1 MTEKDKQ
8 ALVDQ
13 LEIYNRAYRDGAPL
27 VSDAAYDALVEQLR
41 VLDPQHSFLH
51 TVEPEQFT
59 ARAQIRHPLP
69 MLSIEKVYIE
79 KASDVKRL
87 ERFIQNVEKAALE
100 IGISE
105 VIFQA
110 TVKLDGLAGRDD
122 GQIFATR
129 GNGIVG
135 YEISQVFDKG
145 VVPIGGRGQGLGEIV
160 TVRSYFEQHLAEN
173 FEHPRNMVVGIVA
186 SDTLNPEAKK
196 ALDDGMVHFMPYNQ
210 LPDWKGGGN
219 TLLENINQITDTLM
233 ARTDYP
239 LDGVV
244 VSALDA
250 SLKAHLGATTHHY
263 RWQIAVKR
271 KGETAQTTVREI
283 IWQVGRTGHMTPVL
297 GVEPVALSGA
307 TIRRVT
313 AHNAT
318 RIVEEKIGPEAVIEI
333 IRSGEVIPKIEKVL
347 QPAPTV
353 ETPDQCPRCAH
364 PLSWKTSGNG
374 DTKNNKGIALLYC
387 DNLKCPGRVEE
398 QISHWFKTLGN
409 ADWYGIKTIRKLVEA
424 GYDSL
429 EKIYAMAVSDF
440 QHLGFGPVLSEN
452 LAQALVNSR
461 TKPIEDWRFL
471 AALGVERLGLGDS
484 RKLLSHYPLED
495 ILNLDVPAI
504 NRIKGF
510 KDKKSE
516 AIVLG
521 ISEIRETFQHLVAL
535 GFNLE
540 KTPLH
545 SQANSVESPI
555 SGKKVVFSGKMTG
568 GSREEMQAGA
578 RKRGAVVQASV
589 SGATDYLICGEK
601 VGASKLDKANR
612 LGVKILSEAE
622 YNEMIR

>member
-1 MTEKDKQ
+1 MMEKDKDT
-8 ALVDQ
+8 LVAR
-13 LEIYNRAYRDGAPL
+13 LKIYNRAYRDGAPL
-27 VSDAAYDALVEQLR
+27 ISDAEYDSLVEQLR
-41 VLDPQHSFLH
+41 AMDPQHPFLH

-59 ARAQIRHPLP
+59 ARTEIRHPVP

-79 KASDVKRL
+79 KASDYKRL
-87 ERFIQNVEKAALE
+87 ERFIQNVEKAALD

-186 SDTLNPEAKK
+186 SDILNPEAKK

-210 LPDWKGGGN
+210 LPDWKGGGK
-219 TLLENINQITDTLM
+219 TLLENINEITDTLM

-244 VSALDA
+244 VSAVDE
-250 SLKAHLGATTHHY
+250 SLKAHLGATVHHY

-271 KGETAQTTVREI
+271 KGETAKTTVREI
-283 IWQVGRTGHMTPVL
+283 IWQVGRTGHITPVL
-297 GVEPVALSGA
+297 GVDPVALSGA

-374 DTKNNKGIALLYC
+374 TTKNNKGVAFLYC
-387 DNLKCPGRVEE
+387 DNPKCPGRVEE

-429 EKIYAMAVSDF
+429 EKIYAMSVSDF
-440 QHLGFGPVLSEN
+440 QNLGFGPVLSEN
-452 LAQALVNSR
+452 LAEALVNSR
-461 TKPIEDWRFL
+461 TKSIEDWRFL

-484 RKLLSHYPLED
+484 RKLLTHYPLDD
-495 ILNLDVPAI
+495 ILELDVPAI
-504 NRIKGF
+504 NQIKGF
-510 KDKKSE
+510 KDRKSE
-516 AIVLG
+516 AIVQG
-521 ISEIRETFQHLVAL
+521 ISDVRETFLHLLEL

-540 KTPLH
+540 KTPLL
-545 SQANSVESPI
+545 SQSNAVESPI
-555 SGKKVVFSGKMTG
+555 AGKKLVFTGKMTG
-568 GSREEMQAGA
+568 GSREEMQAAA
-578 RKRGAVVQASV
+578 RKLGAVVQTSV
-589 SGATDYLICGEK
+589 SGATDFLICGEK

-612 LGVKILSEAE
+612 LGVKILTEEEYSEL
-622 YNEMIR
+622 IQ